1 MPCPWGMAALPKSP
15 SRPHSQPWP
24 QCPLVPPHSLGLE
37 LAGRPCSLWE
47 WLCCDTLPP
56 SWPLLV
62 HKPELWQGQTCGPG
76 CPLSSL
82 LQGLTPHSQL
92 GMWPP
97 KGRLRRP
104 GAPQLPGRTM
114 AHPCPGPSPRDNNG
128 RSRSRSRLSS
138 SPPES
143 LEGAGAG
150 GGPWA
155 ERQRLPPSPALC
167 LARVASL
174 PPSHLQPPQ
183 GREGHSS
190 SILGIQRAPLGSCRA
205 PALLP
210 HGSGLPAADRPPDPP
225 SSCFVS
231 RCARALSARERPGEA
246 ARRHEHLPSTLAVC
260 TGRPLAREGAASAP
274 WHSGHRAPE
283 LVPTSP
289 FLPCSKDAVGLG
301 LCPCWE
307 VRGWA
312 EGIPEGGMV
321 QPCY

>member
-190 SILGIQRAPLGSCRA
+190 SILGIQRAPPWLLPGPGAAASRVGSPRCRPAARSPLQLLCVSVCQGIVCEGQTRRGSPTSRASPQHPRCVHGAAAGPGGSSFCSVALGASCPRTGAHQPVSPLLKRRRGARSVSLLGSA
-205 PALLP
+205 WL
-210 HGSGLPAADRPPDPP
+210 
-225 SSCFVS
+225 
-231 RCARALSARERPGEA
+231 
-246 ARRHEHLPSTLAVC
+246 
-260 TGRPLAREGAASAP
+260 GRGNP
-274 WHSGHRAPE
+274 
-283 LVPTSP
+283 
-289 FLPCSKDAVGLG
+289 
-301 LCPCWE
+301 
-307 VRGWA
+307 
-312 EGIPEGGMV
+312 
-321 QPCY
+321 